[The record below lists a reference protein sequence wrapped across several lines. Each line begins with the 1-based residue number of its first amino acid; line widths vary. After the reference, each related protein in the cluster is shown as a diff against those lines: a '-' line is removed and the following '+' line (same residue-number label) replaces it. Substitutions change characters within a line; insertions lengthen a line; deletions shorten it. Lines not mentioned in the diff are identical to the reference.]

1 MEPRSIAQDRA
12 RQILE
17 AAYRAFARDGYHHT
31 TMDKI
36 AQRVGVTKGTL
47 YLYYKSKADLFVAVL
62 EDRLRNLERR
72 IQRAIDTAH
81 TPQAAVERI
90 AHELATYFRRERNFH
105 SVFVHSYVPLPPE
118 VRKRIRQRILPILD
132 HIELVV
138 TSVMDRGV
146 KEGVFRE
153 HIPPRIMALAF
164 VWMVRG
170 MLRYHAKSSVLAR
183 AFAEIFLYG
192 VLREEVRDERP
203 DPAS

>member
-1 MEPRSIAQDRA
+1 MEPKSIPKNRA
-12 RQILE
+12 REILE
-17 AAYRAFARDGYHHT
+17 AAYKAFARDGYHHT

-62 EDRLRNLERR
+62 EDRLKHLEQR
-72 IQRAIDTAH
+72 IQHAIDTAQ

-90 AHELATYFRRERNFH
+90 THELATYFRRERNFH
-105 SVFVHSYVPLPPE
+105 SVFVHSYTPLPPE

-132 HIELVV
+132 HIELIV
-138 TSVMDRGV
+138 TSVMDRGI
-146 KEGVFRE
+146 KEGVFRP
-153 HIPPRIMALAF
+153 HISPRIMALAF

-183 AFAEIFLYG
+183 AFSEIFLYG
-192 VLREEVRDERP
+192 VLREEVRDEHP
-203 DPAS
+203 DAT